1 MPERNNAQYDVAVI
15 GAGAAGL
22 AASRLLTQ
30 RGLSVALSEARDR
43 IGGRVLTVRPPG
55 SPIPI
60 DLGPSFVHGRPPE
73 TMALVEAVG
82 ITLYESVGEMVADFQ
97 NQQEEDDWN
106 REEGDE
112 NGENPIL
119 TSLAGYQGE
128 DVSLGTYMSTH
139 FAGPQWEG
147 ARQWARGYVAGFDAA
162 DPDSVSVQWLAKTQ
176 SAFAAAQGDRN
187 FHILDGYDRLMEGLL
202 EQCDSR
208 LLTLHLSAVVRR
220 LSWTPGSITLQLTAP
235 NGAAL
240 PDITATRAI
249 VTVPLGVL
257 QASATLPGAPGT
269 IQFDPLPPGLETSL
283 AGLAM
288 GHAIRVVIRFRDRF
302 WDSGTASASFQH
314 PHLSFLVS
322 DHPVMPTW
330 WSNYPLLVPF
340 LSGWVGGPSAVHLG
354 AGSDG
359 DIQAAAVAALADI
372 LRWSPAEL
380 APHVLETY
388 FHNWSQDWYA
398 RGAYS
403 YVKAGGL
410 SQLLSLSQPVAD
422 TLYFAGEATDT
433 EGRTGTVHG
442 ALATG
447 IRAAEQILG

>member
-1 MPERNNAQYDVAVI
+1 MSEHNAEYDVVVV

-22 AASRLLTQ
+22 AASRLLTR
-30 RGLSVALSEARDR
+30 RGLSVALIEARDR
-43 IGGRVLTVRPPG
+43 IGGRVLTVRPTD

-73 TMALVEAVG
+73 IMSLVEAAE
-82 ITLYESVGEMVADFQ
+82 ITLYECGGEMIADFQ
-97 NQQEEDDWN
+97 DRQEEDEWN

-112 NGENPIL
+112 NAENPIL
-119 TSLAGYQGE
+119 VSLAGYQGE
-128 DVSLGTYMSTH
+128 DVSLGAYMAAH
-139 FAGPQWEG
+139 FSGPQWEG

-162 DPDSVSVQWLAKTQ
+162 DPEAVSVHWLARTEKA
-176 SAFAAAQGDRN
+176 SEASEGDRN
-187 FHILDGYDRLMEGLL
+187 FFPLDGYDRLMAWLQD
-202 EQCDSR
+202 QCDPR
-208 LLTLHLSAVVRR
+208 LLTLHLGAVVRR
-220 LSWTPGSITLQLTAP
+220 LSWVPGSARLQLVSP
-235 NGAAL
+235 DGATL
-240 PDITATRAI
+240 PDITASRAI

-257 QASATLPGAPGT
+257 QASVTLPGSPGT
-269 IQFDPLPPGLETSL
+269 IQFDPLPDGLETAL
-283 AGLAM
+283 AGLGM

-302 WDSGTASASFQH
+302 WDSDASDTSYHH
-314 PHLSFLVS
+314 PRLSFLVS
-322 DHPVMPTW
+322 GHPVMPTW
-330 WSNYPLLVPF
+330 WTNYPLLVPF
-340 LSGWVGGPSAVHLG
+340 LSGWVAGPSAAHLA
-354 AGSDG
+354 AGSDRE
-359 DIQAAAVAALADI
+359 ITAAAVAALADI

-388 FHNWSQDWYA
+388 FHNWSRDWYS

-410 SQLLSLSQPVAD
+410 SQLLLLSQPVAD